1 MAEKKKK
8 MEKTGKYK
16 AFCFSSKRDNNID
29 NNKSNNDSKSNNSN
43 TRTNDHKTVRNGNSN
58 KSYD

>member
-1 MAEKKKK
+1 

-58 KSYD
+58 KSYDWS